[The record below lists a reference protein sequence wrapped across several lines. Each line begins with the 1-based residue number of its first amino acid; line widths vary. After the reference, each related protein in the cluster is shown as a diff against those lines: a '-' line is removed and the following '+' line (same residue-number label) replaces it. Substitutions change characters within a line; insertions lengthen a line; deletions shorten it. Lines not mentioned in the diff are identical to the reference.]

1 MDKLGTLIMAIFGGI
16 ITLAIISVIISRQ
29 SQAPQVIQAGA
40 SALGNVVSAA
50 VNPLPAGSTQGP
62 SQSTIGVQTIPWNSL
77 ISPNFFG
84 GN

>member
-1 MDKLGTLIMAIFGGI
+1 MDKIATLIMAIFGGI

-50 VNPLPAGSTQGP
+50 VNPLPQGSSQGNIGTQSGAWTGTL
-62 SQSTIGVQTIPWNSL
+62 SQFI
-77 ISPNFFG
+77 G